1 MEDNIYIEYSGNT
14 IKTMVEHELYLKSSD
29 DDFLQIL
36 KLASYITN
44 CKASAISF
52 IEGDRQFMRYVFGSY
67 LQPVELP
74 LKDSLCQFFNKNCGF
89 VEISNL
95 QKDTRTP
102 QFYING
108 SIPYK
113 YYGGLSIYNH
123 KNEIIG
129 SICVFDED
137 SKHLTENQLLA
148 FNSLLEQLTKVLQLR
163 KRNIQNELNKTRED
177 EFQTLFNSSSDLI
190 CILNDKLEIITVNE
204 SSINILGYIPQECI
218 GINISN
224 FIHTQDRRHVLEIAT
239 NSLINKVKSFEIETR
254 VFAKDKSLKWL
265 SWNAVTKNRKW
276 FIIGRDITKNKEDL
290 KNLNQLSTV
299 ASKINNGVVISDA
312 NSKVVWVN
320 NAFTTI
326 TGYQLEDLTN
336 HKLGDVIIGRE
347 SDIDIVENA
356 RKATEDKKSFAV
368 ELLAYTKDGNSMW
381 LSIFNTIILDG
392 DGKIENLIEIVV
404 DITERKKSEEQVE
417 LLSLVASKTNIG
429 VSICDNYGRVSWIN
443 DSLNKI
449 LGYSLSEVKGKRI
462 GDVVKGNDTDLEV
475 LKGAR
480 NSAIKLQPYN
490 IELKVYRKDGSE
502 AWLSISNTPIR
513 NDKNNTIQQVEII
526 ADITKKKEVEF
537 SLVEAKEQ
545 ALQLSKAKEMF
556 LSVMSHEIRTPLNAI
571 IGLSN
576 ILVDEE
582 MLPAQEQTINLL
594 KFSSDN
600 LLALINDILDF
611 SKIEIGKMEL
621 ENKRLN
627 INELIR
633 DITNSLS
640 FKIKEKNIELK
651 YNVSSE
657 IPVFVRGDKTR
668 LYQILINLINNAIK
682 FTEKGNV
689 EIIVELV
696 KKDQEYT
703 FIKFKIEDT
712 GIGISEDKFD
722 TIFESFTQASNNTAR
737 KYGGSGL
744 GLTITKKLIELYHG
758 DIRVE
763 SELGKGSSFIFNL
776 RFNNFI
782 EENIIKNQSPVSE
795 VVSEGKILIVDD
807 NEINIML
814 AKRILINYGFDIVST
829 DNGFEAIELL
839 QKKDIDLVLMDIH
852 MPEINGY
859 ETTMKLREI
868 NDEYFNNLPI
878 IALTASIFKE
888 DMSKIYK
895 SGMTDYHVKPFKPD
909 ELLQKISKYLKMSK
923 A

>member
-1 MEDNIYIEYSGNT
+1 
-14 IKTMVEHELYLKSSD
+14 
-29 DDFLQIL
+29 
-36 KLASYITN
+36 
-44 CKASAISF
+44 
-52 IEGDRQFMRYVFGSY
+52 
-67 LQPVELP
+67 
-74 LKDSLCQFFNKNCGF
+74 
-89 VEISNL
+89 
-95 QKDTRTP
+95 
-102 QFYING
+102 
-108 SIPYK
+108 
-113 YYGGLSIYNH
+113 
-123 KNEIIG
+123 
-129 SICVFDED
+129 
-137 SKHLTENQLLA
+137 
-148 FNSLLEQLTKVLQLR
+148 
-163 KRNIQNELNKTRED
+163 
-177 EFQTLFNSSSDLI
+177 
-190 CILNDKLEIITVNE
+190 
-204 SSINILGYIPQECI
+204 
-218 GINISN
+218 
-224 FIHTQDRRHVLEIAT
+224 
-239 NSLINKVKSFEIETR
+239 
-254 VFAKDKSLKWL
+254 
-265 SWNAVTKNRKW
+265 
-276 FIIGRDITKNKEDL
+276 
-290 KNLNQLSTV
+290 
-299 ASKINNGVVISDA
+299 
-312 NSKVVWVN
+312 
-320 NAFTTI
+320 
-326 TGYQLEDLTN
+326 
-336 HKLGDVIIGRE
+336 
-347 SDIDIVENA
+347 
-356 RKATEDKKSFAV
+356 
-368 ELLAYTKDGNSMW
+368 
-381 LSIFNTIILDG
+381 
-392 DGKIENLIEIVV
+392 
-404 DITERKKSEEQVE
+404 
-417 LLSLVASKTNIG
+417 
-429 VSICDNYGRVSWIN
+429 
-443 DSLNKI
+443 
-449 LGYSLSEVKGKRI
+449 
-462 GDVVKGNDTDLEV
+462 
-475 LKGAR
+475 
-480 NSAIKLQPYN
+480 
-490 IELKVYRKDGSE
+490 
-502 AWLSISNTPIR
+502 
-513 NDKNNTIQQVEII
+513 
-526 ADITKKKEVEF
+526 
-537 SLVEAKEQ
+537 
-545 ALQLSKAKEMF
+545 
-556 LSVMSHEIRTPLNAI
+556 MSHEIRTPLNAI

>member
-1 MEDNIYIEYSGNT
+1 
-14 IKTMVEHELYLKSSD
+14 
-29 DDFLQIL
+29 
-36 KLASYITN
+36 
-44 CKASAISF
+44 
-52 IEGDRQFMRYVFGSY
+52 
-67 LQPVELP
+67 
-74 LKDSLCQFFNKNCGF
+74 
-89 VEISNL
+89 
-95 QKDTRTP
+95 
-102 QFYING
+102 
-108 SIPYK
+108 
-113 YYGGLSIYNH
+113 
-123 KNEIIG
+123 
-129 SICVFDED
+129 
-137 SKHLTENQLLA
+137 
-148 FNSLLEQLTKVLQLR
+148 
-163 KRNIQNELNKTRED
+163 
-177 EFQTLFNSSSDLI
+177 
-190 CILNDKLEIITVNE
+190 
-204 SSINILGYIPQECI
+204 
-218 GINISN
+218 
-224 FIHTQDRRHVLEIAT
+224 
-239 NSLINKVKSFEIETR
+239 
-254 VFAKDKSLKWL
+254 
-265 SWNAVTKNRKW
+265 
-276 FIIGRDITKNKEDL
+276 
-290 KNLNQLSTV
+290 
-299 ASKINNGVVISDA
+299 
-312 NSKVVWVN
+312 
-320 NAFTTI
+320 
-326 TGYQLEDLTN
+326 
-336 HKLGDVIIGRE
+336 
-347 SDIDIVENA
+347 
-356 RKATEDKKSFAV
+356 
-368 ELLAYTKDGNSMW
+368 MW